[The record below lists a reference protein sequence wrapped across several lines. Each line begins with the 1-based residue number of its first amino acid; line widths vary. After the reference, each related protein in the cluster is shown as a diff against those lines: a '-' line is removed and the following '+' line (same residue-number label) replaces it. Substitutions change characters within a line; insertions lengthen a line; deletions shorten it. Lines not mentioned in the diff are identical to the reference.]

1 MHPLDP
7 AWQALV
13 AEFESAQA
21 RAVNSARSKV
31 SEGLNQTARRLK
43 HYKTESEWY
52 DAVLDGAACFAP
64 EAALFAVAD
73 RAFTLRAV
81 RGFSLASGLT
91 VATET
96 AGAFQNAIASGELVV
111 ALATPNEVSE
121 PIAAAVPSNRVLLL
135 PISNGSRTVAVL
147 FCVSREDTDSNA
159 LELIQTVAS
168 SVLER
173 HSREPA
179 HLQISPAPPVTEH
192 RGIAEEE
199 MKENDSQEVVSAF
212 DDVPEEERL
221 QHVRARRTA
230 RSKVAE
236 MQLYRPEACEAGRAQ
251 KNLYLFLKREI
262 DSARGIFRDQF
273 LGARSMR
280 DYLHLELLAR
290 LAQND
295 NALLGA
301 DYPGPMV

>member
-21 RAVNSARSKV
+21 RAVSTSRSKV
-31 SEGLNQTARRLK
+31 SEDLNQTARRLK
-43 HYKTESEWY
+43 HYKTEADWY
-52 DAVLDGAACFAP
+52 DAVLDGAVRFAP
-64 EAALFAVAD
+64 ETALFALAD
-73 RAFTLRAV
+73 RTFNLKGV
-81 RGFSLASGLT
+81 RGFSLPADLT
-91 VATET
+91 VSAET
-96 AGAFQNAIASGELVV
+96 AGAFRNAIDSDELVV
-111 ALATPNEVSE
+111 ALATANEVSE
-121 PIAAAVPSNRVLLL
+121 PIASAVPSNRALLL
-135 PISNGSRTVAVL
+135 PISNGLRTVALL
-147 FCVSREDTDSNA
+147 FCVLRDDTDSNA

-179 HLQISPAPPVTEH
+179 HLQISLAPAKAQEGDGE
-192 RGIAEEE
+192 RAEA
-199 MKENDSQEVVSAF
+199 KSSSGTF
-212 DDVPEEERL
+212 DLAGLNDVPEEERL
-221 QHVRARRTA
+221 QHVRARRAA

-236 MQLYRPEACEAGRAQ
+236 MQLYRPEACEAGRVQ
-251 KNLYLFLKREI
+251 KNLYIFLKREI
-262 DSARGIFRDQF
+262 DSARGTFRDQF

-280 DYLHLELLAR
+280 DYLHLELLTR

-301 DYPGPMV
+301 EYPGPMV